1 MGYFSEQDNKPKRVT
16 LVSDESYWVDVVGEM
31 TWKQSK
37 NFYSGDAAGEA
48 PADQILLSSITEWN
62 LDDESGNVLPITQEN
77 IDRLKQVDVVKIIEA
92 MNLTTSDAE
101 KKSSS
106 KQ

>member
-1 MGYFSEQDNKPKRVT
+1 MPYFQEEKLTKVT
-16 LVSDESYWVDVVGEM
+16 FDSDPNYWVQVIAEL

-37 NFYSGDAAGEA
+37 TFYSEEGGVA
-48 PADQILLSSITEWN
+48 PADKVLLAAIQEWN
-62 LDDESGNVLPITQEN
+62 LDDESGNVLPITAEN

-92 MNLTTSDAE
+92 MNLVADDTE